1 MVINSSTDDV
11 AMTRGDSES
20 LTVRKVGG
28 TWVSGE
34 AITLTIRTSA
44 VGEIVFQRTVTTFD
58 DSGAAVIAINPE
70 DTEDLAFGR
79 YAYDVQYENNGTVK
93 TLIPRTPGNLP
104 GWTITQEATYDA

>member
-1 MVINSSTDDV
+1 MVINNADDV

-58 DSGAAVIAINPE
+58 ASGAAVIAINPE
-70 DTEDLAFGR
+70 DTEDLDFGR
-79 YAYDVQYENNGTVK
+79 YAYDVQYTGNGTVK

>member
-1 MVINSSTDDV
+1 MVINNADDV

-58 DSGAAVIAINPE
+58 ASGAAVIAINPE
-70 DTEDLAFGR
+70 DTEGLAFGR
-79 YAYDVQYENNGTVK
+79 YAYDVQYTGNGTVK
-93 TLIPRTPGNLP
+93 TLIPRTPGDLP
-104 GWTITQEATYDA
+104 GWTITQEATYNA